1 MNYLFLILFEE
12 TFNKNFNDLD
22 TDNENDNHDF
32 QIKNQYPYRLRI
44 RNIMKNNDKP
54 CIICHIIDCHN
65 CLSNKITFQ
74 NLIDKYPLK

>member
-22 TDNENDNHDF
+22 TDNENENDNHDF

-44 RNIMKNNDKP
+44 RNIMKNNVKP

-65 CLSNKITFQ
+65 CLLPFSDKIT
-74 NLIDKYPLK
+74 L